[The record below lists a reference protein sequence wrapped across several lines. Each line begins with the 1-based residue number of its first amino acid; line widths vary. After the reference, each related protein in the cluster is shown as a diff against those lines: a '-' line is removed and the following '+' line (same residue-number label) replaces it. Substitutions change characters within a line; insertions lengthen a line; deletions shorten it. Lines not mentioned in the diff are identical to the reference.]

1 MGQAPVYPED
11 GDRGVAGGVDQG
23 DEGGDDVPTYGGGGD
38 GGEGKEPEPVPADW
52 WCAVDMAAG
61 SLTSISSRSCTSPV
75 FCSYL

>member
-38 GGEGKEPEPVPADW
+38 GGVEEEIYDDAEKSQIQKEGF
-52 WCAVDMAAG
+52 
-61 SLTSISSRSCTSPV
+61 L
-75 FCSYL
+75 